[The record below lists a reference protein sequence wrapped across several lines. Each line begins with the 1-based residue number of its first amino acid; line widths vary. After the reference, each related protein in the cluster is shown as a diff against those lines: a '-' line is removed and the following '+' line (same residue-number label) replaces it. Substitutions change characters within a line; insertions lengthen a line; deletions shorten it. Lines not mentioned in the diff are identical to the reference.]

1 MNQCCHCIGRYIIS
15 LSLNWNERHQVI
27 QILSINYQFSN
38 NYSLLFSVKC
48 LCLTSSFDCFNMLA
62 PAICCQQEADD
73 IAGAWFIV
81 KQRIFYGFFSVF
93 ISYPIVHSQVT
104 SRMTATTNSN
114 KKTRKR
120 KQNHSGECFIFLR
133 LYHVYRICLD
143 SLRTEWVSKQTQKD
157 HFQVL
162 RTLVVGV
169 RQISNPPLW
178 KWVSFAWE

>member
-73 IAGAWFIV
+73 ISGAWFIV
-81 KQRIFYGFFSVF
+81 KQRIL
-93 ISYPIVHSQVT
+93 
-104 SRMTATTNSN
+104 R
-114 KKTRKR
+114 
-120 KQNHSGECFIFLR
+120 IFLCFHFLSYSSFSSYIKNDSNNQQQQENTEEKTKPFR
-133 LYHVYRICLD
+133 WVFYFFALVSCL
-143 SLRTEWVSKQTQKD
+143 
-157 HFQVL
+157 
-162 RTLVVGV
+162 
-169 RQISNPPLW
+169 
-178 KWVSFAWE
+178 